1 MIMAADSKEL
11 SERDKALA
19 LLNTTHVFP
28 VQYEVSV
35 ITMTS
40 ESAFDSLRITIE
52 TLTVATLTEENWV
65 RVPSRGGKYTSHRLR
80 VPCES
85 AEAVLELYARIRT
98 IEGVVTVL

>member
-1 MIMAADSKEL
+1 MAPGDSNNL

-28 VQYEVSV
+28 VHYEVSV
-35 ITMTS
+35 ITLTS
-40 ESAFDSLRITIE
+40 DAAFDSLRITIE
-52 TLTVATLTEENWV
+52 TLMVDVLSDENWT

-80 VPCES
+80 VPCAN